1 MPLLL
6 GLLAVEALLLRSMAR
21 SPFTPWLL
29 LAWPAGGYVT
39 GLTVY
44 CLWDRLA
51 TPKPSKTKKVR

>member
-29 LAWPAGGYVT
+29 LAWPMGGYVT
-39 GLTVY
+39 GLTLV

-51 TPKPSKTKKVR
+51 TPKRHKTKKVR

>member
-6 GLLAVEALLLRSMAR
+6 GLLVAEALIFRSMAR

-29 LAWPAGGYVT
+29 LAWPAGVYVT
-39 GLTVY
+39 GWTLF

-51 TPKPSKTKKVR
+51 TPKRSKTERVR